1 MCVFVLWCGIEPDKG
16 MEPGLAHHFFLQL
29 MDAVVSGNRCQMFV
43 IGIMTSQTVVEVS
56 SLTLSE
62 HAREGYSSHFVCLS
76 AFLLWRRRRFQG

>member
-43 IGIMTSQTVVEVS
+43 IRYYDKLDCSGSFIILKGVATVLNRSVPPPVFIVCS
-56 SLTLSE
+56 SLLST
-62 HAREGYSSHFVCLS
+62 CLV
-76 AFLLWRRRRFQG
+76 L